1 MVLPIRVQ
9 GSRAIIKANPGA
21 AVVSVLDRWL
31 SHGYIATIG
40 ELNGY
45 YVLHKVI
52 YNVSKVPM
60 EKIYEIAKGI
70 EDGSFDC
77 PTCQKMASEQAQEVL
92 YKPEKPVVEPPK
104 SETKMDER
112 ASEPEVEKVVTP
124 PEPIEVTPTIERAK
138 VVEPIVTDDYEP
150 IDEEDATRHERERR
164 IQTIINQMDDILL
177 LSSFQ

>member
-31 SHGYIATIG
+31 THGYIATIG

-52 YNVSKVPM
+52 YDVSKVPI
-60 EKIYEIAKGI
+60 EKIYEIAEGI

-77 PTCQKMASEQAQEVL
+77 PTCQKIASEQAQEVTHT
-92 YKPEKPVVEPPK
+92 PGEPAVEPPK
-104 SETKMDER
+104 SEIKMDEQ
-112 ASEPEVEKVVTP
+112 ALEPEAEKVVTS
-124 PEPIEVTPTIERAK
+124 PEPIEVTPSAEH
-138 VVEPIVTDDYEP
+138 VEIAEVAANGYEP
-150 IDEEDATRHERERR
+150 IDEEDAARHERERR
-164 IQTIINQMDDILL
+164 IQTIINQMDNVLL